1 MPLLPHCLVAAQS
14 LALLAPPPAPP
25 APAAD
30 TLRLEVG
37 SPEVDGRI
45 YAPLAA
51 RVIVRVGA
59 PDGPQRAEWTNE
71 LTLGDSAGRRIMR
84 WVTRGTQTP
93 PGGGA
98 PVTWELHQTYDAVT
112 LAPYGFLR
120 QASNGAHTQLT
131 IDGRRVRGTTRTPA
145 DSTARPVDYEVDRLG
160 FVASASDL
168 VPLAVRGGMK
178 AGMVMTAPLWS
189 PGQPRAETRVFSV
202 IGEVPVTV
210 EGTSVRAWKIEERRQ
225 ADGTLT
231 ATWYMTKD
239 SPYMVYGEVPLP
251 NGQVQ
256 YMSEVAIPMS
266 GGR

>member
-14 LALLAPPPAPP
+14 LALLASPPA
-25 APAAD
+25 AVGTVAD
-30 TLRLEVG
+30 TIRLEVG

-45 YAPLAA
+45 YAPHAA

-71 LTLGDSAGRRIMR
+71 LTLGDSAGRPVMR

-93 PGGGA
+93 LAGGA

-120 QASNGAHTQLT
+120 RASNGAHTQLT

-145 DSTARPVDYEVDRLG
+145 DSAPRPVDYELERLG

-168 VPLAVRGGMK
+168 VPLAVRGMK
-178 AGMVMTAPLWS
+178 EGTVMTAPLWS
-189 PGQPRAETRVFSV
+189 PGQPRPEVRVFSV
-202 IGEVPVTV
+202 IQTVPDSQVTYAGGV
-210 EGTSVRAWKIEERRQ
+210 RKRLVYFHDPEGNLLELCEY
-225 ADGTLT
+225 
-231 ATWYMTKD
+231 AT
-239 SPYMVYGEVPLP
+239 G
-251 NGQVQ
+251 
-256 YMSEVAIPMS
+256 
-266 GGR
+266 

>member
-1 MPLLPHCLVAAQS
+1 MPLLTHCLVAAQS
-14 LALLAPPPAPP
+14 LALLASPV
-25 APAAD
+25 PAAD

-45 YAPLAA
+45 YAPHAA

-59 PDGPQRAEWTNE
+59 PDGPERAEWTNE
-71 LTLGDSAGRRIMR
+71 LTLGDSAGRRVMR
-84 WVTRGTQTP
+84 WVTRGTQNP

-112 LAPYGFLR
+112 LAPYGIVR
-120 QASNGAHTQLT
+120 RASNGAHTQLV
-131 IDGRRVRGTTRTPA
+131 IDGRRVRGTMRAPGDTA
-145 DSTARPVDYEVDRLG
+145 ARPVDYELDRPG

-168 VPLAVRGGMK
+168 VPLAVGVKEGL
-178 AGMVMTAPLWS
+178 VMTAPLWS

-202 IGEVPVTV
+202 IGEVPVNV

-225 ADGTLT
+225 ADRTLT

-251 NGQVQ
+251 DGQVQ